1 LRLHPSCQNDKQA
14 KKSIYEAETVGG
26 WKTLASIYLAWG
38 SCDKTTE
45 TETPALPRRATSS
58 TPDTKRVLP
67 YDMLWTLLHMLDDT
81 KRLPCKILQRDF
93 KLFDHGHQNKISL
106 KHVDEI
112 LMTIPDYMK
121 EVVRTRVQKI
131 AGSRDFFTFQ
141 DVASFQIDGKE
152 FYKCLKGYALMNNDK
167 DAD

>member
-1 LRLHPSCQNDKQA
+1 
-14 KKSIYEAETVGG
+14 
-26 WKTLASIYLAWG
+26 
-38 SCDKTTE
+38 
-45 TETPALPRRATSS
+45 
-58 TPDTKRVLP
+58 
-67 YDMLWTLLHMLDDT
+67 MLDDT